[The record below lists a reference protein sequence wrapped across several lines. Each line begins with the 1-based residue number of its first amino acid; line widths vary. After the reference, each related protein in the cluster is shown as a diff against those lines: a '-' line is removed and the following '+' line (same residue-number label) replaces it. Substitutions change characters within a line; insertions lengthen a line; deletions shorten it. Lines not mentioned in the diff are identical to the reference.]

1 MGMMNKVSFA
11 PSGRFVRRLSLG
23 AALSAGL
30 MMTAMTPAEAAKTT
44 LNLGMSVE
52 PTGLDPTIAAP
63 VAIGQVT
70 WQNIY
75 QGLVR
80 LDRDGK
86 VQPQLAESW
95 TVVADGL
102 TYTFK
107 LRSGVKFQNG
117 VPFDSSV

>member
-1 MGMMNKVSFA
+1 MSSPCSDA
-11 PSGRFVRRLSLG
+11 PPPLSRQPSL
-23 AALSAGL
+23 ALLAGL
-30 MMTAMTPAEAAKTT
+30 AVSPALAAKTT
-44 LNLGMSVE
+44 IVMGMAVE

-95 TVVADGL
+95 TIAP
-102 TYTFK
+102 TA
-107 LRSGVKFQNG
+107 
-117 VPFDSSV
+117 

>member
-1 MGMMNKVSFA
+1 MMIKLSFA
-11 PSGRFVRRLSLG
+11 PSARFARRLSLG

-30 MMTAMTPAEAAKTT
+30 VMTAMTPAEAAKTT

-70 WQNIY
+70 WQNVFE
-75 QGLVR
+75 GLTTI
-80 LDRDGK
+80 DKTGK

-95 TVVADGL
+95 QISPDG
-102 TYTFK
+102 
-107 LRSGVKFQNG
+107 
-117 VPFDSSV
+117 